1 MCPERNICAP
11 RVPFTDNADTDGFV
25 GLMLARHFYCYFQ
38 ESVLRLRCLCSSP
51 LGWEQQDG
59 GSGAMHM
66 APLLLRPHSHNFRN
80 PLGHFSPLLLGASQ
94 AQAAPNTGSATTTTW
109 LWARGSYSQGW
120 GRCGLALHL
129 GITAGAVVPSRCWQG
144 WHGLG
149 AGWGWGWPASLWGC
163 NRGSPGIHNQD
174 PQLQVAPHP

>member
-1 MCPERNICAP
+1 MAALPLFIALGMEAAGWGQWGHSHG
-11 RVPFTDNADTDGFV
+11 PFAAAAT
-25 GLMLARHFYCYFQ
+25 LPQLQ
-38 ESVLRLRCLCSSP
+38 EP
-51 LGWEQQDG
+51 
-59 GSGAMHM
+59 SGALF
-66 APLLLRPHSHNFRN
+66 PI
-80 PLGHFSPLLLGASQ
+80 LLGASQ
-94 AQAAPNTGSATTTTW
+94 AQAAPNTGSVTTTTW